1 MDGTK
6 NFLGP
11 SQLTPYQLFYLPLSE
26 TLSSSLVRGEEEERR
41 TGKRSRGR
49 GEEQEDR
56 PEGRADEL

>member
-26 TLSSSLVRGEEEERR
+26 TLSSSPVRGEEESG
-41 TGKRSRGR
+41 TGMGRRGR

-56 PEGRADEL
+56 SEGRADEL